1 MRWRSRRA
9 CRANEFRGVSLNPD
23 LRLRRAARII
33 VLDPEA
39 RALMFRYDVP
49 GRAPFW
55 VTAGGECE
63 IGESFEDAARRELL
77 EETGIIADPGPQIA
91 RLTPEFI
98 TVEGEPVQ
106 ADERYFLI
114 RVGKAAIDT
123 SRHTALEQ
131 QLMTQHRWFTR
142 EELANWPEAV
152 FPEAITHMIDEASSA

>member
-1 MRWRSRRA
+1 MT
-9 CRANEFRGVSLNPD
+9 LNPN

-33 VLDPEA
+33 VLDPEG

-49 GRAPFW
+49 GRPPFW

-63 IGESFEDAARRELL
+63 PGESFDAAARRELL
-77 EETGIIADPGPQIA
+77 EETGIIADPGEEIA

-106 ADERYFLI
+106 ADERFYLV
-114 RVGKAAIDT
+114 RVPEARIDT

-131 QLMTQHRWFTR
+131 RLMTQHRWFTR
-142 EELANWPEAV
+142 AELADWPEAV
-152 FPEAITHMIDEASSA
+152 FPESIVSMIEQQERAR